1 MSKSHMPSQFGHE
14 TTKGDD
20 LMSDAETTVAAVTPD
35 RVGGC
40 SSAIAT
46 TVDAAMDTEGAAP
59 SAKSISPTSS
69 RDFADES
76 STIRKGVRE
85 NVALARG
92 RIQDIENRLAKGSKQ
107 GMGKGNDPR
116 QQTESLEVLRDRLF
130 AEKVGLVDALVIMGW
145 EHYRLILQDESSS
158 HESAEAAVRNIYE
171 EALEVSIALFNSSP
185 NSALSNDRLMI
196 LFLALDYD
204 EYCET
209 LLQYQLTVEYMAA
222 HTLSETNGADSAA
235 GLGGDQSL
243 RQKMEEMLRPS
254 GNGADYL
261 SQLHELWKSGQ
272 FDRFDPAA
280 IEDEEGFAKVHAAGM
295 CLALFRK
302 MESLVDRQQ
311 ATDLN
316 AMEKRFR
323 YLFDEYLPKQLAQPS
338 MNNIIATK
346 YARVLFHEDG
356 SPTVYWSLL
365 ADSYRKEWGE
375 SFDGCDDADD
385 DESTDMDT
393 DDDEDDG
400 L

>member
-1 MSKSHMPSQFGHE
+1 MEVNGLSKSHMPSQFEYE
-14 TTKGDD
+14 TTKADE
-20 LMSDAETTVAAVTPD
+20 LMSDAVVTPD
-35 RVGGC
+35 RVGG
-40 SSAIAT
+40 SSSSMAT
-46 TVDAAMDTEGAAP
+46 TVHTAMNTGGAKPIAD
-59 SAKSISPTSS
+59 SISPTSS
-69 RDFADES
+69 RDFTDES
-76 STIRKGVRE
+76 SAIWKGVRE

-107 GMGKGNDPR
+107 GTGKDSDPQ
-116 QQTESLEVLRDRLF
+116 QQTESLEVLRGRLF

-158 HESAEAAVRNIYE
+158 YESAEAAVRNIYE

-185 NSALSNDRLMI
+185 NSAFNNDRLMI

-209 LLQYQLTVEYMAA
+209 LLQYQLTVEYMVA
-222 HTLSETNGADSAA
+222 HPLSETNGADSAG

-254 GNGADYL
+254 GNGTNYL
-261 SQLHELWKSGQ
+261 SQLHELWKSGH

-280 IEDEEGFAKVHAAGM
+280 IEDEEGYAKVHAASM

-316 AMEKRFR
+316 VMERRFR

-385 DESTDMDT
+385 DSTDMDT